1 MAKIKKKKKVL
12 KTSVLRAGLTMPLCF
27 VIIAFIIY
35 TAVNYTI
42 DIYSKYREKEELD
55 RNLNKLK
62 EEEQKLL
69 VDVEKLQ
76 DPEYV
81 GRYLR
86 EKFLYSKKGE
96 YIIKLPN
103 EEKK

>member
-12 KTSVLRAGLTMPLCF
+12 KTSILRAGLTMPLCF

-55 RNLNKLK
+55 KDLLALK
-62 EEEQKLL
+62 DKEQKLT

-96 YIIKLPN
+96 YIIKLPQ
-103 EEKK
+103 EERK

>member
-12 KTSVLRAGLTMPLCF
+12 KTSLIRASFAMPLCF
-27 VIIAFIIY
+27 FIIAFIVY

-55 RNLNKLK
+55 KDLLALK
-62 EEEQKLL
+62 DKEQKLT

-86 EKFLYSKKGE
+86 EKFLYSKQGE
-96 YIIKLPN
+96 YIIKLPH

>member
-1 MAKIKKKKKVL
+1 VAKIKKKKKVL
-12 KTSVLRAGLTMPLCF
+12 KTKTIRVTLMVPICLVF
-27 VIIAFIIY
+27 IAAVIY
-35 TAVNYTI
+35 TTVNYSL
-42 DIYSKYREKEELD
+42 DIYSKYKEKEELD
-55 RNLNKLK
+55 NNLNKLK
-62 EEEQKLL
+62 EDEQKLL